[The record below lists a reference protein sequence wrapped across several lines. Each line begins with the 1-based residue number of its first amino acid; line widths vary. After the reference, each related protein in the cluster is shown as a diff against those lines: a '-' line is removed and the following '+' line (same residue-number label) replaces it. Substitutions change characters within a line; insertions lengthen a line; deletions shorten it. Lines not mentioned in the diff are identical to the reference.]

1 MPPIVL
7 EGEKELQGALLALDK
22 NMQKKIVRKA
32 SRVSA
37 KIFHK
42 KAKEILRGLSS
53 PDTPPEKR
61 RDLRNLANKLK
72 VRALK
77 RSRKRFG
84 VTVRTPT
91 REELGM
97 SKDADYYW
105 PAHYELGFLH
115 TSGAH
120 VEQTPYMRAAFDLKL
135 AEARRAFEREARRG
149 VDEAWRR
156 GR

>member
-1 MPPIVL
+1 MSIVL
-7 EGEKELQGALLALDK
+7 EGEREIQGALLALEK
-22 NMQKKIVRKA
+22 NDQKKIVRKA
-32 SRVSA
+32 SRASA

-61 RDLRNLANKLK
+61 RDLRNLAAKLK

-84 VTVRTPT
+84 VEVRTPT
-91 REELGM
+91 REELGIT
-97 SKDADYYW
+97 KGGGYW
-105 PAHYELGFLH
+105 PAHFELGFTH
-115 TSGAH
+115 TSGVH
-120 VEQTPYMRAAFDLKL
+120 VEQTPYMRTAFDLKL
-135 AEARRAFEREARRG
+135 DEARRAFDREARKG
-149 VDEAWRR
+149 VDEVWRR